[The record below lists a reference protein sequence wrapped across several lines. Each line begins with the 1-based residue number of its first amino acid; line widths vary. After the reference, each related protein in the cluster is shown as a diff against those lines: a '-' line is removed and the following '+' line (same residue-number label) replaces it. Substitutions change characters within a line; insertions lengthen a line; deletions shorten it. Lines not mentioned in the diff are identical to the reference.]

1 MVGLSNIQKEQ
12 IKDVLKGFCVKEVIK
27 NPKVSIVVPAYN
39 TEKYIIKCLKS
50 LITQTLREIEIVV
63 VNDGSTDCTEEIIS
77 FIANLDSRIK
87 LINQPHSMQGAARNR
102 GMHAAQGEYVGFVD
116 SDDWVDEG
124 YYETLYKGAVKYD
137 SDIAIAANIRIG
149 NGKTKK
155 RLNIQQEKFVQSLQD
170 KCDISNQ
177 AKNPCPTNKIYRK
190 SLLVNNNIDWPEGVY
205 CEDKL
210 FTIQAVYYAN
220 GIVAVP
226 DVHYYY
232 FRNPSSTVKKTVK
245 SEIKKREIDKNNAK
259 KAVLDFL
266 KQKHVSLKN
275 QDFSAIKKE
284 IKLGKISI
292 FKVKESLNYIKYY
305 LLGIRIFIKAI
316 SK

>member
-1 MVGLSNIQKEQ
+1 VGLSNIQKEQ
-12 IKDVLKGFCVKEVIK
+12 IKDAVKGFCIRDNVN

-39 TEKYIIKCLKS
+39 TEKYITKCLKS
-50 LITQTLREIEIVV
+50 LISQTLKEIEIVV
-63 VNDGSTDCTEEIIS
+63 VNDGSTDGTQEIVS
-77 FIANLDSRIK
+77 FIASLDSRIK
-87 LINQPHSMQGAARNR
+87 LIYQTHAMQGAARNR
-102 GMHAAQGEYVGFVD
+102 GMQASAGEYVGFVD
-116 SDDWVDEG
+116 SDDWVDED
-124 YYETLYKGAVKYD
+124 YYEKLYNAAIKYD
-137 SDIAIAANIRIG
+137 SDIALAANIRIG

-155 RLNIQQEKFVQSLQD
+155 RLNIQEEKFVQSLQD

-190 SLLVNNNIDWPEGVY
+190 TLLTNNNIVWPEGVY

-226 DVHYYY
+226 DIYYY
-232 FRNPSSTVKKTVK
+232 YYRNPSSTVKKRIKTEV
-245 SEIKKREIDKNNAK
+245 KKREIDKNNAK

-266 KQKHVSLKN
+266 KQKNVSLKN

-284 IKLGKISI
+284 IKLGKISV
-292 FKVKESLNYIKYY
+292 FKIKESLDNMKYY
-305 LLGIRIFIKAI
+305 LFGIRVFVKAGG
-316 SK
+316 K